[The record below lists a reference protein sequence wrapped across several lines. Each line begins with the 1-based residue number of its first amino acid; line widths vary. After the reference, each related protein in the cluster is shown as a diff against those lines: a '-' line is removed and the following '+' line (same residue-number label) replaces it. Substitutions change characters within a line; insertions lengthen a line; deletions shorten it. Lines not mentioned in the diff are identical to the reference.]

1 MEIKMKHTK
10 QDYIKILTRYHAFGD
25 CNDFDTLIEMIGD
38 EFKKGWDIRD
48 KVFSNS
54 QKLENNSYD
63 YWEAYDQDKRDKF
76 FDDKYKE
83 IK

>member
-1 MEIKMKHTK
+1 MKHTK

-25 CNDFDTLIEMIGD
+25 CNDFDILISMIGD
-38 EFKKGWDIRD
+38 EFKKGWEIRD

-54 QKLENNSYD
+54 QKLENDYNSYCD
-63 YWEAYDQDKRDKF
+63 AVDRDEF
-76 FDDKYKE
+76 FDEKYKA

>member
-1 MEIKMKHTK
+1 MKHTK

-25 CNDFDTLIEMIGD
+25 CNDFDILISMIGD
-38 EFKKGWDIRD
+38 EFKKGWEIRD

-54 QKLENNSYD
+54 QKLENDYNSYCD
-63 YWEAYDQDKRDKF
+63 ADDRDEF
-76 FDDKYKE
+76 FDEKYKA